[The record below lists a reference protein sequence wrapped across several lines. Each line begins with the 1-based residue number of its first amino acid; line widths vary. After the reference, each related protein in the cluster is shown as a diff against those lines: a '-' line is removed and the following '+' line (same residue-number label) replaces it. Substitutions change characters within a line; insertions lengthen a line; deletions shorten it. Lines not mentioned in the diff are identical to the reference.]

1 MATNHT
7 TNYELSQWL
16 STDQVLRT
24 DFNADNAKIDAALAD
39 KAEQADLDVLSTAVA
54 QKANQSA
61 LNTVAASITKIA
73 FGTYTG
79 DGTNTRTISL
89 GLTPK
94 AVLVL
99 SNWGAST
106 FYEGIYQYFG
116 GHALQGHPMRRS
128 NQGGQLMAIVTG
140 GFQVTYSLSQYESV
154 CLNEKGMAYY
164 YIAFYT

>member
-39 KAEQADLDVLSTAVA
+39 KAEQADLDVLSATVA

-61 LNTVAASITKIA
+61 LNTVAATITKIA

-79 DGTNTRTISL
+79 DGTSIRTISL
-89 GLTPK
+89 GYTPD
-94 AVLVL
+94 AILVM
-99 SNWGAST
+99 SNWGASVHMNSW
-106 FYEGIYQYFG
+106 YQYWG
-116 GHALQGHPMRRS
+116 GLALQGYPVYRN
-128 NQGGQLMAIVTG
+128 NQESTVLSIVSG
-140 GFQVTYSLSQYESV
+140 GFEVRCGRPGQDYVETNHS
-154 CLNEKGMAYY
+154 GTIYY